1 MATNPATTIGEL
13 RASGHVRET
22 VKQEMRRNLIMRLR
36 SGETLLPGIVG
47 YDDTVLPQLANAV
60 ISGHDVI
67 MLGERGQAKSRIM
80 RSLVTLLDPLVPAI
94 AGCEINDHPYAP
106 ICRRCL
112 DLVAKNGDK
121 VEVTWLDRDLR
132 YGEKLATPDIS
143 IADLIGEVDPI
154 KVAEGRYLADELTI
168 HYGLLPRTNRGIF
181 GINELPDLAE
191 RIQVGLLNIMEEK
204 DVQIRGY
211 RVRLPLDLFVI
222 ASANPE
228 DYTSRGRIIT
238 PLKDRFGSQ
247 VRTHY
252 PLTTGEEMQIMEAE
266 RNPIPEDFE
275 LIFPTFMKEMVAEL
289 THLARRSPH
298 ISQSSGVSVRMS
310 IANFENL
317 ASNSVRR
324 AARLGES
331 LAVPRITDLSF
342 LASST
347 AGRVEIEA
355 LDEGK
360 EEQVLSRLERGAIS
374 AVFSRHFSAGQFDGI
389 VARFEE
395 GTMLEVGEGIP
406 ARTYTRA
413 IGELPELVG
422 ALKKLGLPD
431 RPEVR
436 ASVIEFLLEGLHLN
450 KRLNKDEV
458 EGRAVYRR

>member
-1 MATNPATTIGEL
+1 KKPIFG
-13 RASGHVRET
+13 
-22 VKQEMRRNLIMRLR
+22 
-36 SGETLLPGIVG
+36 GIVG
-47 YDDTVLPQLANAV
+47 YDATVIPQIENAV
-60 ISGHDVI
+60 LSGQDI
-67 MLGERGQAKSRIM
+67 ILLGERGQAKTRIA
-80 RSLVTLLDPLVPAI
+80 RQLIELLDAAVPAI
-94 AGCEINDHPYAP
+94 AGCEINDDPFAP
-106 ICRRCL
+106 ICAACKYRIANDGDAVEIVWLTPDRR
-112 DLVAKNGDK
+112 
-121 VEVTWLDRDLR
+121 
-132 YGEKLATPDIS
+132 YSEKLATPDIS

-252 PLTTGEEMQIMEAE
+252 PLTISEEMQIMEAE
-266 RNPIPEDFE
+266 RHAVPEDFE
-275 LIFPTFMKEMVAEL
+275 LIFPSFMKEIVAEL

-310 IANFENL
+310 IANVENL
-317 ASNSVRR
+317 ASNAVRR
-324 AARLGES
+324 AARLGET
-331 LAVPRITDLSF
+331 LAVPRITDLAF

-360 EEQVLSRLERGAIS
+360 EEQVLARLERGAI
-374 AVFSRHFSAGQFDGI
+374 
-389 VARFEE
+389 
-395 GTMLEVGEGIP
+395 
-406 ARTYTRA
+406 
-413 IGELPELVG
+413 
-422 ALKKLGLPD
+422 
-431 RPEVR
+431 
-436 ASVIEFLLEGLHLN
+436 
-450 KRLNKDEV
+450 
-458 EGRAVYRR
+458 

>member
-1 MATNPATTIGEL
+1 
-13 RASGHVRET
+13 
-22 VKQEMRRNLIMRLR
+22 MRRNLISRLR
-36 SGETLLPGIVG
+36 SGEPLLTGIVG

-80 RSLVTLLDPLVPAI
+80 RSLVSLLDEQVPAI

-112 DLVAKNGDK
+112 DLVARDGDA
-121 VEVTWLDRDLR
+121 VEIVWIGRDRR

-252 PLTTGEEMQIMEAE
+252 PLTIGEEMQIMEAE
-266 RNPIPEDFE
+266 KNPVPEDFE
-275 LIFPTFMKEMVAEL
+275 LLFPSFMKEIVAEL

-317 ASNSVRR
+317 GSNAIRR
-324 AARLGES
+324 AARLGEA
-331 LAVPRITDLSF
+331 LAVPRITDLAF
-342 LASST
+342 LTSST

-360 EEQVLSRLERGAIS
+360 EEQVLSRLERGAVS
-374 AVFSRHFSAGQFDGI
+374 AVFSRHFSAAQFESI
-389 VARFEE
+389 VARFED
-395 GTMLEVGEGIP
+395 GNLLEVGENVP
-406 ARTYTRA
+406 ARAYLKA
-413 IGELPELVG
+413 LGELPELPG

-431 RPEVR
+431 RPEAR

-450 KRLNKDEV
+450 KRLNKDEID
-458 EGRAVYRR
+458 GRAVYRR